1 MSLSDLLD
9 AATKIRDAMPGALEE
24 FGAGASKALG
34 SKDEKSAPK
43 FWIRLDALG
52 FPLSVTT
59 EPPPDK
65 LREGERDVFYKP
77 A

>member
-24 FGAGASKALG
+24 FSAGASKALG
-34 SKDEKSAPK
+34 SKDEKSDQK
-43 FWIRLDALG
+43 FWIRLDEHG

-59 EPPPDK
+59 DRRPDLPK
-65 LREGERDVFYKP
+65 DGERDVLYKP